1 MIDIKAVI
9 IEDEEK
15 SRNTLKNMLTDFC
28 EGVEIVGMGESIA
41 DGVKSIIEHK
51 PDLVFLDIELPNGN
65 GFELFNYF
73 PLGHFDVIFT
83 TAYDQF
89 AVQAFKMSAID
100 YLLKPIDLEDLRN
113 GLQKVRDKK
122 HGEFLKEKI
131 ETLRS
136 NLNNTFHKLALPSS
150 DGLIFIELND
160 IIRCE
165 ASGNYTK
172 FHLTNGSSHLISKT
186 LGHYEE
192 ILKDSNFFRTNRA
205 DLVNLNHI
213 QKYTRQKRA
222 TILLSDGTTLNIAEG
237 RKNSFL
243 EIFEG
248 KS

>member
-1 MIDIKAVI
+1 MVELRAVI

-15 SRNTLKNMLTDFC
+15 SRNTLINMLNDFC
-28 EGVEIVGMGESIA
+28 EGIEIVGMSESIA
-41 DGVKSIIEHK
+41 DGVKTIIEHD

-73 PLGHFDVIFT
+73 PAGHFDVILT
-83 TAYDQF
+83 TAYDQY

-100 YLLKPIDLEDLRN
+100 YLLKPINLEELRV
-113 GLQKVRDKK
+113 GIQKVRDKK
-122 HGEFLKEKI
+122 NSEFLKEKI

-150 DGLIFIELND
+150 DGLIFIELD
-160 IIRCE
+160 EIIRCE
-165 ASGNYTK
+165 ANGNYTE
-172 FHLTNGSSHLISKT
+172 FHLKNGLSHLITKT

-213 QKYTRQKRA
+213 KKYTRQKRA
-222 TILLSDGTTLNIAEG
+222 TIQLSDGTTLKIAEG
-237 RKNSFL
+237 RKNNFL